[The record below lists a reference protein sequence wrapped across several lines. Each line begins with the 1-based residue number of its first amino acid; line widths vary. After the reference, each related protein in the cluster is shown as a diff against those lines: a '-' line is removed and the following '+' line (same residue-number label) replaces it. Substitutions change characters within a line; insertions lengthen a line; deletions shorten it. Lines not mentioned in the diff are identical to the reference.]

1 MTTKKLE
8 EDFPLLPAPKQIQCT
23 NTSRRSSVSSVSSQ
37 AMSVSTQGTEAKPW
51 LMEIV
56 EEAVCR
62 RHNFCKC
69 AECSKRNSVLNKR
82 KWNNLTRFPCND
94 ATILYEQD
102 IVKVIHMASYGKRG
116 EFRVFVFTQ
125 EENGTEIQGWVHPDC
140 LGGKKAVR
148 AALEHKKIAE
158 ALKNLKKDFETL
170 SAFPEH
176 EPVQQHESCKPVARP
191 VPKPVSPLHTY
202 QFKELVLARNALGED
217 WYRAEVVSTNP
228 LTLKCPQW
236 QSGVVFDERNV
247 KRHPTSN
254 FVAVQAMEVRTNE
267 HPKSFVKKTLP
278 KGTVVGVVQMNG
290 QYARITSPVCG
301 WVQMRSSD
309 ALYAIEQ
316 NYEFKLMK
324 QRFFLGGL
332 PATADRAKVTRAL
345 QKLDGVVLPSHI
357 QFFRQGDN
365 FCAYL
370 YLMRSSHY
378 KQVVHKTIE
387 VDGRKVTCDW
397 CINYLRCQAARELR
411 RS

>member
-1 MTTKKLE
+1 MPTKTLE
-8 EDFPLLPAPKQIQCT
+8 QEFPALPVKKQKQCV
-23 NTSRRSSVSSVSSQ
+23 NVSRRSSVSSVSSQ
-37 AMSVSTQGTEAKPW
+37 AMSVATKEPAAKPW

-62 RHNFCKC
+62 RHTFCKC
-69 AECSKRNSVLNKR
+69 EVCSQRSSVLNKR

-102 IVKVIHMASYGKRG
+102 IVKVIHMTSYGKRG
-116 EFRVFVFTQ
+116 ETRVFVFTQ
-125 EENGTEIQGWVHPDC
+125 EADGTKVEGWVHPDC

-148 AALEHKKIAE
+148 AALEQKKVA
-158 ALKNLKKDFETL
+158 ETL
-170 SAFPEH
+170 KQLKRDFKTAKHFP
-176 EPVQQHESCKPVARP
+176 EPVQQHESCKPVARLVPEP
-191 VPKPVSPLHTY
+191 VAPKSKY
-202 QFKELVLARNALGED
+202 QFKEMVLARNALGEQ

-228 LTLKCPQW
+228 LTLKRPEW

-247 KRHPTSN
+247 KKHPTSK
-254 FVAVQAMEVRTNE
+254 FVAVRAMEVRTNE

-290 QYARITSPVCG
+290 HYARINTPECG

-316 NYEFKLMK
+316 NYEFKLVK

-332 PATADRAKVTRAL
+332 PSTANRTNVTRAL

-378 KQVVHKTIE
+378 KQVVRKTIE
-387 VDGRKVTCDW
+387 VNGHKVSCDW

-411 RS
+411 RMR